1 MASAF
6 DVSASVFALSAPAE
20 KDDDILPD
28 GTAIAA
34 SATMTTATDNNDFLM
49 FMLYSSPGRE

>member
-1 MASAF
+1 ML
-6 DVSASVFALSAPAE
+6 VFTLSDDAE
-20 KDDDILPD
+20 KEDDILPD

-34 SATMTTATDNNDFLM
+34 SATMTTAVDKTVFLI

>member
-1 MASAF
+1 MLAF
-6 DVSASVFALSAPAE
+6 TLS
-20 KDDDILPD
+20 DDAAKEEELLPD

-34 SATMTTATDNNDFLM
+34 RATMTIAVDKNVFLM

>member
-1 MASAF
+1 ML
-6 DVSASVFALSAPAE
+6 VFTLSDAAE
-20 KDDDILPD
+20 KEDDILPD

-34 SATMTTATDNNDFLM
+34 SATMTTAVDKNVFLI